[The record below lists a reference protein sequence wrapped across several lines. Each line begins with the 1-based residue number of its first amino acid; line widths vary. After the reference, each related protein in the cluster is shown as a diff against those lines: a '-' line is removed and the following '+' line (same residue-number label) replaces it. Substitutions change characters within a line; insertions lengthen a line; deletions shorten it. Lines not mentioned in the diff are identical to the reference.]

1 MNIRFLKTVVW
12 LAHYKNFRITG
23 ERLHLT
29 QPAISSRIQQV
40 EQELGFRIFER
51 QGREV
56 SLTPAGQIF
65 VTDAQ
70 EIVHQYDAMVNRHR
84 PSQALGGV
92 VKIGLATS
100 MAHLL
105 LPGIIDQLREQHPQ
119 VRLEILTA
127 DTNVKLDLLAS
138 DQLDICLM
146 ANHFETT
153 MQLQTQPLCS
163 LSMVWVA
170 SPALVSL
177 SSYSY
182 SAAELSMLPII
193 SYAPGT
199 LNAAR
204 THAFFGVHQ
213 NNIRQLTISNSLGTS
228 IQMAVKGI
236 GAAVLPTALVKSELA
251 LGQLVAIRTDPQFP
265 DTDYVA
271 IWPRSSNHPAA
282 QAVAS
287 MALSEARQL
296 MQQLSSDL
304 VRVS

>member
-56 SLTPAGQIF
+56 SVTPAGQVF
-65 VTDAQ
+65 VADAQ
-70 EIVHQYDAMVNRHR
+70 EIVQQYEAMVNRHR

-92 VKIGLATS
+92 VKIGLASS

-105 LPGIIDQLREQHPQ
+105 LPGIIEQLRERHPQ
-119 VRLEILTA
+119 VRLEVLTS
-127 DTNVKLDLLAS
+127 DTNVKLELLANN
-138 DQLDICLM
+138 QLDICLM

-153 MQLQTQPLCS
+153 AHFQIKPLCS

-170 SPALVSL
+170 SPALVSS

-193 SYAPGT
+193 SYAQGT

-204 THAFFGVHQ
+204 TQDFFGVHQ
-213 NNIRQLTISNSLGTS
+213 NSIRQLTVSNSLGTS
-228 IQMAVKGI
+228 IHMAVKGI
-236 GAAVLPTALVKSELA
+236 GAAVLPAALVKSELA
-251 LGQLVAIRTDPQFP
+251 LGQLVVIQTSPQFP

-271 IWPRSSNHPAA
+271 VWPGSSSHAAA

-287 MALSEARQL
+287 MAASEARHL
-296 MQQLSSDL
+296 SQQFSSDL
-304 VRVS
+304 VRVT